1 MWSIIKTVASILN
14 CILYSFNYEQVPG
27 IELHVAYVLD
37 AVASELQ
44 LGDEGIEVVGDVVQ
58 VVVRTR
64 HDVILTV
71 TEIVARAS
79 GQRL

>member
-1 MWSIIKTVASILN
+1 M
-14 CILYSFNYEQVPG
+14 YRFNYEQVPG
-27 IELHVAYVLD
+27 IELHVANVLD

-44 LGDEGIEVVGDVVQ
+44 LGDEGVQVVGDVVQ

-71 TEIVARAS
+71 TESVTGAP
-79 GQRL
+79 GQRLKGRDG

>member
-1 MWSIIKTVASILN
+1 M
-14 CILYSFNYEQVPG
+14 YSFNYEQVPG
-27 IELHVAYVLD
+27 IELHVADVLD

-44 LGDEGIEVVGDVVQ
+44 LGDEGVEVVGDVVQ

-71 TEIVARAS
+71 TESVTRAS
-79 GQRL
+79 GQGLQGRDGRWR

>member
-1 MWSIIKTVASILN
+1 M
-14 CILYSFNYEQVPG
+14 YRFNYEQVPG
-27 IELHVAYVLD
+27 IELHVANVLD

-44 LGDEGIEVVGDVVQ
+44 LGDEGVQVVGDVVQ

-71 TEIVARAS
+71 TESITGAPR
-79 GQRL
+79 QRLEGRDG